1 MVYSPDISMSYDVIT
16 GKHDSERMLK
26 QELCLKGNNE
36 TINLGEGEL
45 KMSNL

>member
-1 MVYSPDISMSYDVIT
+1 MVCSPDISMNYNVIT
-16 GKHDSERMLK
+16 SKHNSERMLK
-26 QELCLKGNNE
+26 QELGLKGNNE